1 MMQKLTQKE
10 EEIMNYFWEK
20 GPMFVK
26 ELKELYTDQKLHYNT
41 LSTMVRAL
49 EEKGFVGHEQFGNT
63 HRYFAIVSKEEYS
76 KGTLGNVVKKYFN
89 NSYKSVVSLLVE
101 EENLSLD
108 DLKKLIEEIEKQ
120 QNNLQ

>member
-1 MMQKLTQKE
+1 
-10 EEIMNYFWEK
+10 MNFFWEK

-26 ELKELYTDQKLHYNT
+26 ELKELFIDQNLHYNT

-49 EEKGFVGHEQFGNT
+49 EEKGFMAHEQFGNT
-63 HRYFAIVSKEEYS
+63 HRYYAAVTKEKYS

-101 EENLSLD
+101 DENLSVE
-108 DLKKLIEEIEKQ
+108 DLKKLIAEIE
-120 QNNLQ
+120 NNKNEK